1 MTPEELRDVITYL
14 ESRVRLAEE
23 GSRTVAFEM
32 PGEAELLEAG
42 LNPEGVRRLL
52 AASWLPEMVAEVL
65 ETPEFCEP
73 GDSPEQVLRYA
84 RDVVG
89 EYIRKR
95 FPLE

>member
-1 MTPEELRDVITYL
+1 MTYL

-23 GSRTVAFEM
+23 GSRSVAFEM

-42 LNPEGVRRLL
+42 LDPEGVRRML
-52 AASWLPEMVAEVL
+52 AAPWLPEMVSEVL

-73 GDSPEQVLRYA
+73 EDSPEQVLRYA

-95 FPLE
+95 FPLA